1 MEEASDTVNHGSKY
15 GHIRLDEKTKA
26 ADKPMMK
33 FATSATFLSVGTVLA
48 FFAAAI
54 WTAFG
59 LRGTHNYVVGPQAVS
74 HTHCYKNIRTLDK
87 DQPTAQCFTVVNG
100 VFAEVNGGRSDTKA
114 AENDAELKRRDDG
127 NEGNAA
133 DGYVIPGLWDGHGHL
148 VDYGEMLVQV
158 DLFGA
163 TTLEEVRA
171 RLKEYISK
179 HPESGTKERWLRGIG
194 WDQTNFGR
202 MPTAVCW

>member
-1 MEEASDTVNHGSKY
+1 MMEDASDNLNPGSKY
-15 GHIRLDEKTKA
+15 GHKQLDEKTKA
-26 ADKPMMK
+26 AHRATIK

-48 FFAAAI
+48 FFAAAT

-59 LRGTHNYVVGPQAVS
+59 LRGADNYAVRQQATS
-74 HTHCYKNIRTLDK
+74 HTHCYKNIQTLDE
-87 DQPTAQCFTVVNG
+87 DRPTAHCFTVVNG
-100 VFAEVNGGRSDTKA
+100 LFAEVDSGRSDTNT
-114 AENDAELKRRDDG
+114 AENESELKRRDDG
-127 NEGNAA
+127 DQGNAA

-163 TTLEEVRA
+163 MTLEEVRA

-202 MPTAVCW
+202 MPTAVC